1 LGACFHGGRHLAW
14 SLVYLLRSF
23 ITVEGALVEE
33 GASVVG
39 RSYTHQIA
47 VGSVAEGGHTTELH
61 SCGGVFHS
69 ELTVCIWSSFS
80 GFESIYGGHA
90 PGSFGLVFQLGSSC
104 YCIRFIYILY
114 LLYSTIYFL
123 IYRHISQTG
132 FPRGGFIQGHVD
144 QKYLCTK

>member
-1 LGACFHGGRHLAW
+1 
-14 SLVYLLRSF
+14 VF

-39 RSYTHQIA
+39 RTSTHQIA
-47 VGSVAEGGHTTELH
+47 VGSVAEGGHTQSFIPVEGFSIL
-61 SCGGVFHS
+61 
-69 ELTVCIWSSFS
+69 SSQLAS
-80 GFESIYGGHA
+80 GAVSVVLRAFMGGHLPRA
-90 PGSFGLVFQLGSSC
+90 HLVLLDLYSSLDQAAIVSGSSIF
-104 YCIRFIYILY
+104 CICCIPP
-114 LLYSTIYFL
+114 STFL